1 MFIHLAL
8 FKFYWYDQLPA
19 WSIHLAKAKSHTHI
33 HIRRYLTQVISV
45 LYTQRNRELTW
56 ALSNLIHSLEESLNS
71 KCKLNVH
78 VKLQVMCKCTTWKAS
93 QFCWKPGL
101 SGSVPSHQHSTPITL
116 NESTLQVLE
125 QIFFNRF
132 SLWAA

>member
-1 MFIHLAL
+1 MSIHLAL

-56 ALSNLIHSLEESLNS
+56 ALSTLIHSLKESISL

-78 VKLQVMCKCTTWKAS
+78 VKLQFKCKYTTWKGITILLKTRA
-93 QFCWKPGL
+93 FRL
-101 SGSVPSHQHSTPITL
+101 SPIT
-116 NESTLQVLE
+116 ST
-125 QIFFNRF
+125 F
-132 SLWAA
+132 STYNTQWKYSPSTRTNFL